1 MVIDTNCTTCDGV
14 GTLGRTPDG
23 ERLYCGD
30 CSCGVG
36 LELEYVS
43 SKMDLMGSWL
53 QDCAD
58 YADWDQVAITAVRE
72 YLERLTVRFDIL
84 SALLDTLKQ
93 DETNRPRARLF
104 EDA

>member
-1 MVIDTNCTTCDGV
+1 MTDCTTCDGH

-23 ERLYCGD
+23 ERIYCGY
-30 CSCGVG
+30 CSYGVG

-43 SKMDLMGSWL
+43 GRMDRMAIWL
-53 QDCAD
+53 KDCAG
-58 YADWDQVAITAVRE
+58 WDQVAITAVRE

-93 DETNRPRARLF
+93 GETNRPRAHLF
-104 EDA
+104 EDL